1 MLIEIDILNGNDLE
15 TIDLSENHKNIGIEE
30 LTNIIT
36 KLDIKKVC
44 GEYKITNKLIKLT
57 YNGTKDFRFK
67 LFNSSLYHWHY
78 PKVFKKIT
86 INNAS

>member
-44 GEYKITNKLIKLT
+44 GEYKS
-57 YNGTKDFRFK
+57 R
-67 LFNSSLYHWHY
+67 
-78 PKVFKKIT
+78 
-86 INNAS
+86 IN